1 MRGKET
7 GSPGTDVLEEACVE
21 RTDIAIVGGGLASAR
36 VVSAYRE
43 AGGRDKVAL
52 LSADSQPPYHR
63 PPLSKPVLRG
73 EVEPESAIVEPADY
87 YAEHDVTLRLRT
99 HVASLDLGARE
110 LELDGGERLGFARLV
125 NATGASPRRLDV
137 PGADLDGVFTL
148 RTMDNARTIR
158 QRAESAKAAVIVGT
172 GFIGLET
179 AASLRAV
186 GVEVTLLGSDHA
198 LFGALGAPPF
208 SQHLESVYRAQGV
221 DVRLGES
228 VEEFLGEGTLRAARL
243 TGGAEAPADLA
254 IVGIGVVPGTSWL
267 GGSGIEVD
275 EKSHGVIVDERYATA
290 ADGVF
295 AVGDVAAFY
304 DPVFGRRRRIEHWS
318 NANLQGQQLGRILA
332 GSDEAYDAV
341 STFFT
346 EIFGTSYK
354 VFGDSTGADDLVL
367 EGDFAD
373 DEAVLHYLSEGARV
387 AALLTGQSEEREDEL
402 KQAIRERAP
411 L

>member
-1 MRGKET
+1 
-7 GSPGTDVLEEACVE
+7 VE

-43 AGGRDKVAL
+43 AGGQAKIAL

-63 PPLSKPVLRG
+63 PPLSKKVLRG
-73 EVEPESAIVEPADY
+73 EAEPESAIVEPAAY
-87 YAEHDVTLRLRT
+87 YAEHDVTLRLETR
-99 HVASLDLGARE
+99 VASLDVGAHE
-110 LELDGGERLGFARLV
+110 LQIERGERLGFERLV
-125 NATGASPRRLDV
+125 IATGAWPRRLDV

-186 GVEVTLLGSDHA
+186 GVEVTLLGADHA
-198 LFGALGAPPF
+198 LFQALGAPPF

-228 VEEFLGEGTLRAARL
+228 VEAFLGDGTLRAARL
-243 TGGAEAPADLA
+243 SGGDEAPADLA
-254 IVGIGVVPGTSWL
+254 IVGIGVAPGTSWL
-267 GGSGIEVD
+267 EGSGIEID
-275 EKSHGVIVDERYATA
+275 EKSRGVIVDERYATSA
-290 ADGVF
+290 QGVY

-332 GSDEAYDAV
+332 GSDEPYDTV
-341 STFFT
+341 SSFFT

-354 VFGDSTGADDLVL
+354 VFGDSMGADELVK

-373 DEAVLHYLSEGARV
+373 GAAVVHYLRDGGRV
-387 AALLTGQSEEREDEL
+387 AALLTGQSEDREDEL